1 MSCKTLSIVLIGV
14 LLTLTSCSNYI
25 SVYEFKTGNKAID
38 SLKFSK
44 DYLASVNQLEEVESV
59 LYCNPSSKFHCLVA
73 QGNGIN
79 LSLPKI
85 YNQQDRWV
93 FYGGTYTYAKTDNQ
107 FVQKF
112 PDSFIDD
119 EYDYILEHDSEL
131 GTVER
136 IYAIDNKRSELLAVV
151 FVYQNTRFHFYELAA
166 DKGLTY
172 ATRENSSTLE
182 LSEEPVMLEP

>member
-1 MSCKTLSIVLIGV
+1 MSYKTLSFVLVVV
-14 LLTLTSCSNYI
+14 LFTLTSCSNCI
-25 SVYEFKTGNKAID
+25 SVYEFKTENKAID
-38 SLKFSK
+38 SLNFSK
-44 DYLASVNQLEEVESV
+44 DYLASINQQREVESA
-59 LYCNPSSKFHCLVA
+59 LYCNPSSMFHCLVA

-85 YNQQDRWV
+85 YNEQDRWL
-93 FYGGTYTYAKTDNQ
+93 FFDGTYAYAKTDNQ
-107 FVQKF
+107 FVQRF
-112 PDSFIDD
+112 PDCFIDD

-136 IYAIDNKRSELLAVV
+136 IYVINSKRYEVLAVV
-151 FVYQNTRFHFYELAA
+151 FVYQNTRFHFYELVA

-172 ATRENSSTLE
+172 TTAQNSRTVE